1 MEKMIVARIISLC
14 YFLLIV
20 LFSNDQQVRKT
31 ISESHNESDL
41 AGNEYLQSNLKPIRE
56 NFKRINSILKWTS
69 VVTKEN
75 NESTEGGETK
85 FYYLNRLQKI
95 IVRQF
100 GETFQNLKEYYLLNG
115 NLSFVL
121 EKSYKYN
128 RPIYYDSTAM
138 KENDDTTIF
147 DMNKSEIV
155 EIRSYFLNGKL
166 IHQINNQ
173 DCGSPFYDEYLLGEQ
188 KRITSEFASI
198 RKSRLQ

>member
-1 MEKMIVARIISLC
+1 MIVARIISLC

-20 LFSNDQQVRKT
+20 LFSNAQQVRKT

-85 FYYLNRLQKI
+85 FYYLNGLQKI